1 MIRVKFWYIW
11 VVEKGGGQVYWLMD
25 MDHMGRMDEKVG

>member
-25 MDHMGRMDEKVG
+25 MGRMDEKVG